1 MDQDRWKSMVDVFVR
16 IWFIAS
22 LRMKSEP
29 LEIHG
34 FSRVSIYEP
43 MTIGNQCFRTS
54 LHMDPMARSGRG
66 EGV

>member
-1 MDQDRWKSMVDVFVR
+1 MADHWQSMVSDVFVC
-16 IWFIAS
+16 IWLLAS
-22 LRMKSEP
+22 MRMEP
-29 LEIHG
+29 GPLKIHG